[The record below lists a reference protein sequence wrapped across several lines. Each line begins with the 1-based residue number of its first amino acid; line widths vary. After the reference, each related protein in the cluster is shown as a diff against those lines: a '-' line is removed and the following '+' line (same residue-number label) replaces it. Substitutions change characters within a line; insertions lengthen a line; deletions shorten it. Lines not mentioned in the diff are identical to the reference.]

1 LPHTRI
7 RHILPLLK
15 KRLKL
20 WPVLGILG
28 SRQVGKSTLL
38 REQLQPIHSSQY
50 LTLDTKLI
58 RDKAIKHPDH
68 FLETLLT
75 DNFPSLILDEV
86 QKAPDLFDAIK
97 VIVDKNRRPGRFILS
112 GSTEFSNK
120 TGIRESLTGRIG
132 ILRLFPMTLA
142 ECENIDFSFGWL
154 NPEKKENSPS
164 QSQLIKRVNRGG
176 MPGICFLRSKEERA
190 SSFDGWLETTC
201 FRDIQQIRGP
211 RLNGNLALDILTQI
225 ATLRH
230 PTLAEIS
237 FMLKLDSRRVKAHL
251 EALEALFV
259 INRLNANSLGQGKS
273 MYFIADS
280 GMAAHLG
287 ANELK
292 QVKTWLLNECLA
304 QHEYSGEKEVK
315 ITYYQSPKKS
325 FIDFI
330 IENKKGKVGVLIS
343 DEESPSTYVLRAAE
357 AFLKKDQDAKV
368 WLAYPGR
375 EIYKENSRLTF
386 IPWANLT

>member
-1 LPHTRI
+1 
-7 RHILPLLK
+7 
-15 KRLKL
+15 
-20 WPVLGILG
+20 
-28 SRQVGKSTLL
+28 
-38 REQLQPIHSSQY
+38 
-50 LTLDTKLI
+50 
-58 RDKAIKHPDH
+58 
-68 FLETLLT
+68 
-75 DNFPSLILDEV
+75 
-86 QKAPDLFDAIK
+86 
-97 VIVDKNRRPGRFILS
+97 
-112 GSTEFSNK
+112 
-120 TGIRESLTGRIG
+120 
-132 ILRLFPMTLA
+132 
-142 ECENIDFSFGWL
+142 
-154 NPEKKENSPS
+154 
-164 QSQLIKRVNRGG
+164 
-176 MPGICFLRSKEERA
+176 
-190 SSFDGWLETTC
+190 
-201 FRDIQQIRGP
+201 
-211 RLNGNLALDILTQI
+211 
-225 ATLRH
+225 
-230 PTLAEIS
+230 
-237 FMLKLDSRRVKAHL
+237 MLKLDSRRVKAHL